1 MSKCPSDM
9 QIAMLIAGRAS
20 VALRRRLGEH
30 LLVCDRCR
38 RLFAEAVKDERETS
52 LAPHAGEG
60 PSEASVAPRD
70 RALIEGVLEGISGTL
85 GATVGCGPPRR
96 IVPLQFR
103 GGAGE
108 PAVWAAKEA
117 TRRATGE
124 TSGGVT
130 GEKFGEAAGGAI
142 GETSGGPGEETIEEV
157 DQAFETP
164 VADCASADERYQV
177 SFYRVRAGGGFRA
190 VVRRPSGHGPM
201 PARLAFPTLDLSF
214 PVDAKGRTPVMTLE
228 GILLESC
235 RVDVE
240 VHDPKTP
247 ADTPDDTAADT
258 PADTPD
264 D

>member
-38 RLFAEAVKDERETS
+38 QVFAEAVKDERETS

-124 TSGGVT
+124 TSGG
-130 GEKFGEAAGGAI
+130 AI
-142 GETSGGPGEETIEEV
+142 GETSGGPGEETIEEA
-157 DQAFETP
+157 DQASETP
-164 VADCASADERYQV
+164 VAECASADERYQV
-177 SFYRVRAGGGFRA
+177 SFYRARAGGGFRA

-240 VHDPKTP
+240 VHDPDTQP
-247 ADTPDDTAADT
+247 DTPDD
-258 PADTPD
+258 
-264 D
+264 

>member
-20 VALRRRLGEH
+20 ALLRRRLGEH

-38 RLFAEAVKDERETS
+38 QIFAEAVKDEREAF

-60 PSEASVAPRD
+60 PSEASVASRD

-117 TRRATGE
+117 
-124 TSGGVT
+124 
-130 GEKFGEAAGGAI
+130 
-142 GETSGGPGEETIEEV
+142 
-157 DQAFETP
+157 DQASETL
-164 VADCASADERYQV
+164 VAECASADERYQV
-177 SFYRVRAGGGFRA
+177 SFYRVSAEGGFRA
-190 VVRRPSGHGPM
+190 VVRRPSGDGPM

-214 PVDAKGRTPVMTLE
+214 PVDAEGRTPVMTLE

-240 VHDPKTP
+240 VHDP
-247 ADTPDDTAADT
+247 DTSADT
-258 PADTPD
+258 PAD
-264 D
+264 